1 MASKKYAESINQF
14 SQTMKTLI
22 FGENN
27 TRLDYLIEQFY
38 RLNHERRSFIIVSTL
53 VVAIF
58 FFIGL
63 ICLYFLGLYSLQ
75 SKLSSAYTNSNA
87 LREIKPAY
95 ISVQTKYEEI
105 TSGISSANANLNMIS
120 IVDQKAKDLG
130 IQVSGFPSKPTITKF
145 PNQNPLAENFQKESI
160 DFKLSNISLKK
171 MMEFIN
177 GLEQLPNKLKVTKY
191 RLISITEAKLYFE
204 VLLTVEAIIPNEK
217 ENK

>member
-27 TRLDYLIEQFY
+27 ARLDYLIEQFY

-53 VVAIF
+53 VAAIL